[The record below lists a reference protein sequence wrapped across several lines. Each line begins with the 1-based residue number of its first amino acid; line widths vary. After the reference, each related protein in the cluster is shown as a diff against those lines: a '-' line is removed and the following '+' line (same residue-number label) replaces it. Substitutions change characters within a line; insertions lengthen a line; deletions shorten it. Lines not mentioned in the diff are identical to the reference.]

1 MKFYKNVIIKASFFS
16 LLFKVK
22 IPDSV
27 NHRGMYRSVSQTLL
41 FFDNSQDTTVVVITV
56 FFAQKCENVQ

>member
-1 MKFYKNVIIKASFFS
+1 MYKIMFS

>member
-1 MKFYKNVIIKASFFS
+1 MFS